1 MRRSRKPF
9 PEFFGTGVRIPP
21 FPHLMRKFMK
31 IFIALLFVS
40 TLAFSQT
47 ENWVLVI
54 AEDVKSVY
62 LNSVGLNIY
71 QEGDIFVWVKEE
83 YSKAIRMEEID
94 EKIFLV
100 KSFYMINRE
109 ILKYSLMEVIYYDQD
124 KNVIKNYSYNRNYD
138 NPQYKYS
145 SPIISNSDMEK
156 VLVKC
161 EEIIKVSNNQ

>member
-1 MRRSRKPF
+1 
-9 PEFFGTGVRIPP
+9 
-21 FPHLMRKFMK
+21 MK

-40 TLAFSQT
+40 TLAFAQT

-54 AEDVKSVY
+54 AEDDKSVY

-100 KSFYMINRE
+100 KSFYIINRE
-109 ILKYSLMEVIYYDQD
+109 LLKYSLMEVIYYDQD

>member
-40 TLAFSQT
+40 TLAFAQT

-54 AEDVKSVY
+54 AEDDKSVY

-109 ILKYSLMEVIYYDQD
+109 LLKYSLMEVIYYDQH

>member
-1 MRRSRKPF
+1 
-9 PEFFGTGVRIPP
+9 
-21 FPHLMRKFMK
+21 MK

-40 TLAFSQT
+40 TLAFAQT

-54 AEDVKSVY
+54 AEDDKSVY

-109 ILKYSLMEVIYYDQD
+109 LLKYSLMEVIYYDQH